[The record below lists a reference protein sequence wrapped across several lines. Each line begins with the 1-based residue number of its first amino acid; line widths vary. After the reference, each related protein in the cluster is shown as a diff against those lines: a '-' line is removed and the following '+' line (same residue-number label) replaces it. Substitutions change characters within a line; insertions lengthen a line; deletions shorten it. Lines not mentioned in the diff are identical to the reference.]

1 MGMGNMRMVVCGA
14 GDEVGVDSVEER
26 VGNMGI
32 GK

>member
-14 GDEVGVDSVEER
+14 GDEVGVASVGEG